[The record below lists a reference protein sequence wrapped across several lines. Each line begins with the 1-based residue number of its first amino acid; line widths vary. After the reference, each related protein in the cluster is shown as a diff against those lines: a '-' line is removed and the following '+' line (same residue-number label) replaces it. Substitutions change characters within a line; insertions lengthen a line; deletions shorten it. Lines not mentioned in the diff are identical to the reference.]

1 MESETLP
8 YKLKSVYT
16 TAFNDQ
22 NPGTSGLRKKV
33 THFQQKNY
41 IENFVQSLF
50 NAHNQENYLNKSLIV
65 GGDGRFYNE
74 IAANIIIK
82 IAAANGIRIVILA
95 ENCIMS
101 TPAISL
107 LIRNQPANEC
117 FGAFILTA
125 SHNPGGPHEDLGIKF
140 NNAAGAPAPENV
152 TAKLFQC
159 TKDITSYKILDFD
172 GNFSLI
178 NDTNIKVLQNDLIE
192 REFTIRIESSTKLYV
207 EKMQELF
214 DFDLFK
220 TLFERQDFKFAFDAM
235 HGASGPYALEIFNK
249 ILGVDLQHLYD
260 CNILPDFG
268 GLHPDPNLVYAK
280 NIVEV
285 MDIACKQDLNQIP
298 DFGAACDGDAD
309 RNMIL
314 GKRFFV
320 APSDSLAVIVANYKS
335 IKNLNR
341 PNGLNGVARSMPTS
355 GALDRVANK
364 MGIKVYYLFKFS
376 VTKPQQ
382 DGNFLEI

>member
-220 TLFERQDFKFAFDAM
+220 TLFEWK
-235 HGASGPYALEIFNK
+235 
-249 ILGVDLQHLYD
+249 
-260 CNILPDFG
+260 
-268 GLHPDPNLVYAK
+268 
-280 NIVEV
+280 
-285 MDIACKQDLNQIP
+285 
-298 DFGAACDGDAD
+298 
-309 RNMIL
+309 
-314 GKRFFV
+314 
-320 APSDSLAVIVANYKS
+320 SD
-335 IKNLNR
+335 
-341 PNGLNGVARSMPTS
+341 
-355 GALDRVANK
+355 
-364 MGIKVYYLFKFS
+364 IKVIS
-376 VTKPQQ
+376 
-382 DGNFLEI
+382 